1 MKRAALFLTL
11 TALAILAFLAGAA
24 PVSAQSER
32 ILNFKS
38 LIVVN
43 PDASMT
49 VTEDITVEANR
60 QEIKRGIIRDFPTT
74 YKDRLGN
81 TVTVGFQV
89 EEVLRDGRPEPYRTE
104 SAANGVKIRIG
115 QKDVFLRPGEYTY
128 TIRYRVDRELGF
140 FKDFDELYW
149 NVTGNGWTFAIDR
162 AEAVI
167 ELPPGAKILQSA
179 AYTGYQGGRGQ
190 DFTVQAGDH
199 DIVFK
204 TTRRLAPRQGL
215 TVAVAWPKG
224 VVHEPSGQER
234 VGFFLRDN
242 VATAIGLIWLV
253 VLLGFYLWAWF
264 RVGRDPAKGT
274 IIPLFAP
281 PAGFSPAGVRFVSRM
296 GYDDKAFAAAV
307 VDMAVKGGVL
317 IQEDEGDY
325 TLVPR
330 DAAKEALSRD
340 EQLVTAQLFSGSGS
354 VKLENEN
361 HTRIKGAI
369 DALKKNLRME
379 LEKIYFVTNS
389 GYLGPGV
396 AITLLGAALVILM
409 SRDRAAA
416 GFGAVWLT
424 VWTVACYFLAVTV
437 YKRWQAVRG
446 GGLVKVGSAL
456 VTTLFALPFFAG
468 EIFGVVVLGAALSIP
483 AALNL
488 AAMGFLNALFYHLL
502 KAPTLTG
509 RKIMDQIEGFQTLPV
524 GGGKRAAQPPQ
535 SPGKDAGAL
544 RKIPALRPGP
554 GCGECLERAVR
565 RGAGQGGDRDPALLP
580 RLVFRQ
586 FLGQLPHLPLHRQP
600 GRLLCQRHLVLLNPP
615 GLVLGERRRRV
626 LRRRGGRRRRQ
637 RLVNRGRK
645 QGGADLS
652 VRPGIIVPSLPR
664 RPKRDRGVRALSG

>member
-1 MKRAALFLTL
+1 MKRGALFLTL
-11 TALAILAFLAGAA
+11 TAIMVLALVAGAA

-43 PDASMT
+43 RDASMT
-49 VTEDITVEANR
+49 VTEDITVQANR
-60 QEIKRGIIRDFPTT
+60 QEINRGIIRDFPTT

-89 EEVLRDGRPEPYRTE
+89 KEVLRDGRPEPYHTE

-115 QKDVFLRPGEYTY
+115 QKDVFLQPGEYTY

-167 ELPPGAKILQSA
+167 ELPAGAKILQSA
-179 AYTGYQGGRGQ
+179 AYTGYQGARGK
-190 DFTVQAGDH
+190 DFTVQTEDH
-199 DIVFK
+199 GIVFK
-204 TTRRLAPRQGL
+204 TTRRLAPKEGL

-224 VVHEPSGQER
+224 IVHEPSGQER

-242 VATAIGLIWLV
+242 VATAIGLIWLF

-281 PAGFSPAGVRFVSRM
+281 PTGFSPAGVRFVSRM

-317 IQEDEGDY
+317 IQEDGGDY
-325 TLVPR
+325 TLVHK

-340 EQLVTAQLFSGSGS
+340 EQLVTAQLFSGSKS
-354 VKLENEN
+354 VKLETEN
-361 HTRIKGAI
+361 HTKIKNAI

-396 AITLLGAALVILM
+396 VITLLGIALVILM

-446 GGLVKVGSAL
+446 GGLGKVATAL
-456 VTTLFALPFFAG
+456 FTTLFALPFFAG
-468 EIFGVVVLGAALSIP
+468 EIAGVVMLGVAMSIP
-483 AALNL
+483 AAFNL

-509 RKIMDQIEGFQTLPV
+509 RKIMDQIEGFKLYLSV
-524 GGGKRAAQPPQ
+524 AEK
-535 SPGKDAGAL
+535 
-544 RKIPALRPGP
+544 
-554 GCGECLERAVR
+554 ER
-565 RGAGQGGDRDPALLP
+565 LN
-580 RLVFRQ
+580 
-586 FLGQLPHLPLHRQP
+586 
-600 GRLLCQRHLVLLNPP
+600 LLNPP
-615 GLVLGERRRRV
+615 EKTPALFEKYLPFALALDVENAWSEQFAEVLAKAGTETQPYSPIWYSGSSWDSFHTSRFSDS
-626 LRRRGGRRRRQ
+626 LGGSFASAISSSSTPP
-637 RLVNRGRK
+637 GSSSGS
-645 QGGADLS
+645 GGGGS
-652 VRPGIIVPSLPR
+652 
-664 RPKRDRGVRALSG
+664 SGGGGGGGGGSGW

>member
-1 MKRAALFLTL
+1 M
-11 TALAILAFLAGAA
+11 
-24 PVSAQSER
+24 
-32 ILNFKS
+32 
-38 LIVVN
+38 
-43 PDASMT
+43 
-49 VTEDITVEANR
+49 
-60 QEIKRGIIRDFPTT
+60 
-74 YKDRLGN
+74 
-81 TVTVGFQV
+81 
-89 EEVLRDGRPEPYRTE
+89 
-104 SAANGVKIRIG
+104 
-115 QKDVFLRPGEYTY
+115 FLRPGEYTY
-128 TIRYRVDRELGF
+128 TIKYRVDRELGF

-179 AYTGYQGGRGQ
+179 AYTGYQGARGQ

-234 VGFFLRDN
+234 MGFFLRDN

-317 IQEDEGDY
+317 IQEDKGDY
-325 TLVPR
+325 TLVSR
-330 DAAKEALSRD
+330 DAAKGALSRD
-340 EQLVTAQLFSGSGS
+340 EQTGHQPTLTPGRVHQAGKQ
-354 VKLENEN
+354 KP
-361 HTRIKGAI
+361 HRIKSAI

-396 AITLLGAALVILM
+396 IITLLGAALVILM

-456 VTTLFALPFFAG
+456 LTTLFALPFFAG

-509 RKIMDQIEGFQTLPV
+509 RKIMDQIEGFKLYLSV
-524 GGGKRAAQPPQ
+524 AEK
-535 SPGKDAGAL
+535 
-544 RKIPALRPGP
+544 
-554 GCGECLERAVR
+554 ER
-565 RGAGQGGDRDPALLP
+565 LN
-580 RLVFRQ
+580 
-586 FLGQLPHLPLHRQP
+586 
-600 GRLLCQRHLVLLNPP
+600 LLNPP
-615 GLVLGERRRRV
+615 EKTPALFEKYLPFALALDVENAWSEQFAEVLARAGTETQPYSPVWYSGSSWNSFHTSRFADS
-626 LRRRGGRRRRQ
+626 LGSSFASAISSSSSPPGSSSGSGG
-637 RLVNRGRK
+637 
-645 QGGADLS
+645 GGS
-652 VRPGIIVPSLPR
+652 
-664 RPKRDRGVRALSG
+664 SGGGGGGGGGSGW

>member
-1 MKRAALFLTL
+1 MKRRALLLTL
-11 TALAILAFLAGAA
+11 TALAILVFLAGAA

-43 PDASMT
+43 RDASMT
-49 VTEDITVEANR
+49 VTEDITVEADR
-60 QEIKRGIIRDFPTT
+60 REIKRGIIRDFPTT

-89 EEVLRDGRPEPYRTE
+89 EEVLRDGRPEPYHTQ

-128 TIRYRVDRELGF
+128 TIKYRVDRELGF

-167 ELPPGAKILQSA
+167 ELPPGGKILQYA
-179 AYTGYQGGRGQ
+179 AYTGYQGARGQ

-234 VGFFLRDN
+234 MGFFLRDN

-317 IQEDEGDY
+317 IQEDKGDY
-325 TLVPR
+325 TLVSR
-330 DAAKEALSRD
+330 DAAKGALSRD
-340 EQLVTAQLFSGSGS
+340 EQMVVNQLLPRGGSI
-354 VKLENEN
+354 KLEDKN
-361 HTRIKGAI
+361 HTVIKSAI

-396 AITLLGAALVILM
+396 VITLLGAALVILM

-456 VTTLFALPFFAG
+456 LTTLFALPFFAG

-509 RKIMDQIEGFQTLPV
+509 RKIMDQIEGFKLYLSV
-524 GGGKRAAQPPQ
+524 AEK
-535 SPGKDAGAL
+535 
-544 RKIPALRPGP
+544 
-554 GCGECLERAVR
+554 ER
-565 RGAGQGGDRDPALLP
+565 LN
-580 RLVFRQ
+580 
-586 FLGQLPHLPLHRQP
+586 
-600 GRLLCQRHLVLLNPP
+600 LLNPP
-615 GLVLGERRRRV
+615 EKTPALFEKYLPFALALDVENAWSEQFAEVLARAGTETQPYSPVWYSGSSWNSFHTSRFADS
-626 LRRRGGRRRRQ
+626 LGSSFASAISSSSSPPGSSSGSGG
-637 RLVNRGRK
+637 
-645 QGGADLS
+645 GGS
-652 VRPGIIVPSLPR
+652 
-664 RPKRDRGVRALSG
+664 SGGGGGGGGGSGW

>member
-1 MKRAALFLTL
+1 MKRGALFLTL
-11 TALAILAFLAGAA
+11 MAVTVLALLAGASA
-24 PVSAQSER
+24 ARAQSER

-43 PDASMT
+43 RDASMT
-49 VTEDITVEANR
+49 VTEDITVQANR

-74 YKDRLGN
+74 YRDRMGN
-81 TVTVGFQV
+81 TVKVGFQV
-89 EEVLRDGRPEPYRTE
+89 EEVLRDGRPEAYHTQ
-104 SAANGVKIRIG
+104 SAANGVKIYIG

-167 ELPPGAKILQSA
+167 ELPPGAKILKYA

-190 DFTVQAGDH
+190 DFTAQAGNH

-204 TTRRLAPRQGL
+204 TTRALAPREGL

-274 IIPLFAP
+274 IIPLYSP

-317 IQEDEGDY
+317 IQEDGGDY
-325 TLVPR
+325 TLVRR
-330 DAAKEALSRD
+330 DAAPGALSRD
-340 EQLVTAQLFSGSGS
+340 EQLVTAQLFSGSQS
-354 VKLENEN
+354 VKLETEN
-361 HTRIKGAI
+361 HTKIKSAI

-396 AITLLGAALVILM
+396 VITLLGVALVILT
-409 SRDRAAA
+409 SRDRLAA
-416 GFGAVWLT
+416 GFGALWLT
-424 VWTVACYFLAVTV
+424 IWTVACYFLAVTV
-437 YKRWQAVRG
+437 YKRWQATRG
-446 GGLVKVGSAL
+446 GGLGKVGTAL
-456 VTTLFALPFFAG
+456 FTTLFALLFFAG
-468 EIFGVVVLGAALSIP
+468 EIAGLVMLGAALSIP

-509 RKIMDQIEGFQTLPV
+509 RKIMDQIEGFKLYLSV
-524 GGGKRAAQPPQ
+524 AEK
-535 SPGKDAGAL
+535 
-544 RKIPALRPGP
+544 
-554 GCGECLERAVR
+554 ER
-565 RGAGQGGDRDPALLP
+565 LN
-580 RLVFRQ
+580 
-586 FLGQLPHLPLHRQP
+586 
-600 GRLLCQRHLVLLNPP
+600 LLNPP
-615 GLVLGERRRRV
+615 EKTPALFEKYLPFALALDVENAWSEQFAEVLAKAGTETQPYSPVWYSGSSWDSFHTSRFSDS
-626 LRRRGGRRRRQ
+626 LGSSFASAISSSSSPPGSSSGSGG
-637 RLVNRGRK
+637 
-645 QGGADLS
+645 GGS
-652 VRPGIIVPSLPR
+652 
-664 RPKRDRGVRALSG
+664 SGGGGGGGGGSGW

>member
-1 MKRAALFLTL
+1 MKRRALFLTL
-11 TALAILAFLAGAA
+11 TALAILVILAGAV

-43 PDASMT
+43 RDASMT
-49 VTEDITVEANR
+49 VTEDITVQANR

-81 TVTVGFQV
+81 TVTVGFKV

-204 TTRRLAPRQGL
+204 TTRRLAPREGL

-234 VGFFLRDN
+234 MGFFLRDN

-281 PAGFSPAGVRFVSRM
+281 PAGFSPAGVRFLSRM

-317 IQEDEGDY
+317 IQEDGGDY
-325 TLVPR
+325 TLVSR
-330 DAAKEALSRD
+330 DAAKGALSRD
-340 EQLVTAQLFSGSGS
+340 EQLVTTQLFPRGGS
-354 VKLENEN
+354 VKLENKN
-361 HTRIKGAI
+361 HTIIKGAI

-379 LEKIYFVTNS
+379 LEKIYFFTNS

-396 AITLLGAALVILM
+396 AITLLGVALVILM

-456 VTTLFALPFFAG
+456 FTTLFALPFFAG

-509 RKIMDQIEGFQTLPV
+509 RKIMDQIEGFKLYLSV
-524 GGGKRAAQPPQ
+524 AEK
-535 SPGKDAGAL
+535 
-544 RKIPALRPGP
+544 
-554 GCGECLERAVR
+554 ER
-565 RGAGQGGDRDPALLP
+565 LN
-580 RLVFRQ
+580 
-586 FLGQLPHLPLHRQP
+586 
-600 GRLLCQRHLVLLNPP
+600 LLNPP
-615 GLVLGERRRRV
+615 EKTPALFEKYLPFALALDVENAWSEQFAEVLARAGTETQPYSPVWYSGSSWDSFHTSRFTNS
-626 LRRRGGRRRRQ
+626 LGSSFAGAISSSSSPPGSSSGSGG
-637 RLVNRGRK
+637 
-645 QGGADLS
+645 GGS
-652 VRPGIIVPSLPR
+652 
-664 RPKRDRGVRALSG
+664 SGGGGGGGGGSGW

>member
-1 MKRAALFLTL
+1 MKRGALFLTL
-11 TALAILAFLAGAA
+11 TAIMVLALLAGAA

-43 PDASMT
+43 RDASMT
-49 VTEDITVEANR
+49 VTEDITVEADR

-81 TVTVGFQV
+81 TVTVGFQLL
-89 EEVLRDGRPEPYRTE
+89 EVLRDGRPEPYHTE
-104 SAANGVKIRIG
+104 RAANGVKIRIG
-115 QKDVFLRPGEYTY
+115 QKDVFLQPGEYTY
-128 TIRYRVDRELGF
+128 TIKYRVDRELGF

-179 AYTGYQGGRGQ
+179 AYTGYQGARGK
-190 DFTVQAGDH
+190 DFTLQTGDH
-199 DIVFK
+199 GIVFK
-204 TTRRLAPRQGL
+204 TTRRLAPKEGL

-224 VVHEPSGQER
+224 VVSAPSSQER

-242 VATAIGLIWLV
+242 AATAIGFIWLF

-274 IIPLFAP
+274 IIPLFSP
-281 PAGFSPAGVRFVSRM
+281 PTGFSPAGVRFVSRM

-317 IQEDEGDY
+317 IQEDGGDY
-325 TLVPR
+325 TLVHK

-340 EQLVTAQLFSGSGS
+340 EQLVTAQLFSGSKS
-354 VKLENEN
+354 VKLETEN
-361 HTRIKGAI
+361 HTKIKAAI
-369 DALKKNLRME
+369 DALKKNLKME
-379 LEKIYFVTNS
+379 LEKVYFVTNS

-396 AITLLGAALVILM
+396 VITLLGIALVILM

-416 GFGAVWLT
+416 TFGAVWLT

-446 GGLVKVGSAL
+446 GGLGKVATAL
-456 VTTLFALPFFAG
+456 FTTLFALPFFAG
-468 EIFGVVVLGAALSIP
+468 EIAGVVMLGVAMSVP
-483 AALNL
+483 AAFNL

-502 KAPTLTG
+502 KAPTLSG
-509 RKIMDQIEGFQTLPV
+509 RKIMDQIEGFKLYLSV
-524 GGGKRAAQPPQ
+524 AEK
-535 SPGKDAGAL
+535 
-544 RKIPALRPGP
+544 
-554 GCGECLERAVR
+554 ER
-565 RGAGQGGDRDPALLP
+565 LN
-580 RLVFRQ
+580 
-586 FLGQLPHLPLHRQP
+586 
-600 GRLLCQRHLVLLNPP
+600 LLNPP
-615 GLVLGERRRRV
+615 EKTPALFEKYLPFALALNVENAWSEQFADVLAKAGTETQPYSPVWYSGSSWDNFHTSRFSDS
-626 LRRRGGRRRRQ
+626 LGGSFASAISSSSSPP
-637 RLVNRGRK
+637 GSSSGS
-645 QGGADLS
+645 GGGGS
-652 VRPGIIVPSLPR
+652 
-664 RPKRDRGVRALSG
+664 SGGGGGGGGGSGW